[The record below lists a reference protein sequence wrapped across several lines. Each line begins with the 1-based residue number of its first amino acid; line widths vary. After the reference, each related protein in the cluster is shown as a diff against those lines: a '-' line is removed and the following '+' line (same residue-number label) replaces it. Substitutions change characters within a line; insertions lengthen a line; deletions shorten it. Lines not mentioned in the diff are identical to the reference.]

1 MRNGAQCPF
10 RQGHISWTLV
20 LNLNAVCQTWHI
32 FLLSYLI
39 HDGGGLLPVFN
50 PVCNSLLLGTV
61 LLIFELSSTFC
72 ERVGYFNM
80 NVWLYIV
87 LKLLLER
94 VKKIKVFLK
103 ENLLDLH
110 YWGTVYKFVYEDIY
124 PAALNIYTR
133 VLNTEELVSLSY
145 KVVFILIWLFM

>member
-1 MRNGAQCPF
+1 MNLVVLSVKGLVTLIWMF
-10 RQGHISWTLV
+10 GFILSW
-20 LNLNAVCQTWHI
+20 
-32 FLLSYLI
+32 
-39 HDGGGLLPVFN
+39 
-50 PVCNSLLLGTV
+50 
-61 LLIFELSSTFC
+61 SS
-72 ERVGYFNM
+72 
-80 NVWLYIV
+80 
-87 LKLLLER
+87 LLLER
-94 VKKIKVFLK
+94 VKKTKVFLK

>member
-1 MRNGAQCPF
+1 M
-10 RQGHISWTLV
+10 
-20 LNLNAVCQTWHI
+20 
-32 FLLSYLI
+32 
-39 HDGGGLLPVFN
+39 PVSN
-50 PVCNSLLLGTV
+50 PVCNSLLLGAV

-110 YWGTVYKFVYEDIY
+110 Y
-124 PAALNIYTR
+124 
-133 VLNTEELVSLSY
+133 
-145 KVVFILIWLFM
+145 